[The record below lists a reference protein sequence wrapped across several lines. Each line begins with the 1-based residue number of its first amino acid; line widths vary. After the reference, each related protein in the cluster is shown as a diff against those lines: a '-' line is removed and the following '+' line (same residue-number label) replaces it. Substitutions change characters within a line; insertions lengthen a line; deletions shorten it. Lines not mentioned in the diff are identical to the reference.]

1 MKKHAEFTAKAPPP
15 PPELPPVL
23 PEAGL
28 PEPGDAEQLLV
39 VPKAKGKAKA
49 KAREVAKATAKAK
62 AEAKAGAKAEP
73 KERLEPPVEVT
84 DDVDSST
91 WTWFEFCEMRNDH
104 YWDELQVPDGVTLND
119 HGLPPVDVRIQR
131 EWITPNNLEIASC
144 NDPNCTRHW
153 GQTLLDHEDRRCS
166 IHCHLS
172 INGNTCWYDT
182 NGVGYELRC

>member
-39 VPKAKGKAKA
+39 AAKAKGKAKA
-49 KAREVAKATAKAK
+49 KAREGAKATPKAK
-62 AEAKAGAKAEP
+62 AEAKA
-73 KERLEPPVEVT
+73 
-84 DDVDSST
+84 VDSST
-91 WTWFEFCEMRNDH
+91 WTWFEFCEMRNGH

-119 HGLPPVDVRIQR
+119 HGLPPVDVRIPR